1 MTAAPGESALARRPA
16 LGDIFDPQAIA
27 ELCQSYADLYGIAI
41 KIFDAEN
48 RKLVDTRG
56 ALDVCRFI
64 FDYHGTKVRCTNL
77 VSDLKRARPEVGQ
90 GTQTVNCFTGLRY
103 RVAPL
108 EYEGDVLG
116 KVIFGPYLPVEW
128 RGAPADLVALDP
140 GIEAASAQV
149 HYEKLR
155 RVRPETVEKII
166 SQMVLVLG
174 VMIHTGYRMQ
184 LTAQTHIDS
193 ISAAFQEQ
201 NRQTLK
207 LQESYEKLKELD
219 RLKSNFLATVSH
231 ELRTPLTSVIG
242 YSEMLL
248 DGLAGDLNTEQ
259 REYVRTIMEKGETL
273 LKLITSLLDL
283 SRIESGGLRLQRE
296 RFAVGPLL
304 EDVVST
310 LLPQAQRKG
319 VNLITHAMA
328 GLPPL
333 NADREKVR
341 QVLVNLASNAVKFT
355 PGGGKV
361 ELLAEAGTEARLP
374 GMSLDRAQELFEPR
388 DRRVMRLRVVDTGIG
403 IPRHEVPKIFD
414 SFYQVDSG
422 STREYGGAGLGLSI
436 ARSFVVA
443 HSGRIDVETAPGRG
457 STFTVT
463 VPVDPE

>member
-1 MTAAPGESALARRPA
+1 VTAPGEMLLGRRPS
-16 LGDIFDPQAIA
+16 LGDIFDPQAIS
-27 ELCQSYADLYGIAI
+27 ELCHSYTELYGIAI

-48 RKLVDTRG
+48 RKLVDTRA
-56 ALDVCRFI
+56 ALDVCKFI
-64 FDYHGTKVRCTNL
+64 FEYHGTKVRCTNL
-77 VSDLKRARPEVGQ
+77 VTDLKRARPELGQ

-116 KVIFGPYLPVEW
+116 KIIFGPYLPVEW
-128 RGAPADLVALDP
+128 TGAPADLLKLD
-140 GIEAASAQV
+140 GSIDATAAEV

-155 RVRPETVEKII
+155 RAKPETIEKII
-166 SQMVLVLG
+166 SQIVLVMG

-184 LTAQTHIDS
+184 LTAQTHIES
-193 ISAAFQEQ
+193 MTAAFKEQ

-207 LQESYEKLKELD
+207 LQESYEKLMELD

-248 DGLAGDLNTEQ
+248 DGLAGDLAPEQ
-259 REYVRTIMEKGETL
+259 REYVQTIMEKGETL

-283 SRIESGGLRLQRE
+283 GRIESGGLKIQRE
-296 RFAVGPLL
+296 RFPVGPLL
-304 EDVVST
+304 EEVERT

-319 VNLITHAMA
+319 LGLAHGTAA

-333 NADREKVR
+333 HADRERIK
-341 QVLVNLASNAVKFT
+341 QVLVNLLGNAVKFT
-355 PGGGKV
+355 PSGGTV
-361 ELLAEAGTEARLP
+361 EVRAEASTEPRRP
-374 GMSLDRAQELFEPR
+374 GADVDRARDLFEPR
-388 DRRVMRLRVVDTGIG
+388 DRRVLKIRVIDTGIG
-403 IPRHEVPKIFD
+403 IPRAELTKIFD
-414 SFYQVDSG
+414 SFYQVDAG

-443 HSGRIDVETAPGRG
+443 HGGRIDVESTPGRG
-457 STFTVT
+457 STFTV
-463 VPVDPE
+463 VLPVDSD